1 VTSRD
6 PEAYY
11 AASLPMP
18 KTIVLLALLAG
29 CSSPAA
35 GPARET
41 PDGAGE
47 EPGDVAAPA
56 DTRKPASD
64 VATTITP
71 DASASAPDVPVPA
84 DAGADAARSV
94 PDAPPT
100 TSLGPAGGACPG
112 GPYGSPLP
120 ADRTA
125 AMIRGFPGRTLEAP
139 VWVAAQKALYFSDIG
154 GTLTNGRIQKYT
166 PADGKIA
173 VFVDNVGIGGLAV
186 DAQGMLVAA
195 SHDKQRLT
203 RFDPATGQRTDVEG
217 GAMYLG
223 KPFNQVNDVV
233 VRSDGN
239 MYFSD
244 PTYQLAGRPGQGVM
258 AFYRL
263 SPLGEVTRLATATNP
278 NGVALSPD
286 GSSLYLAT
294 TGGGPLQKLALAADG
309 SPMGAGA
316 TFISSNSDG
325 MAVDCAGNLYLT
337 AGGLKVYSA
346 TGQSLGNIGGLS
358 SGFTTNSAFGGD
370 DRQTLF
376 ITNSTALYQ
385 IKLNVP
391 GFPD

>member
-1 VTSRD
+1 
-6 PEAYY
+6 
-11 AASLPMP
+11 MP
-18 KTIVLLALLAG
+18 KTLLLLALLAG
-29 CSSPAA
+29 CSSPAGA
-35 GPARET
+35 PTQET
-41 PDGAGE
+41 PDGTAE
-47 EPGDVAAPA
+47 EPADAAAPA
-56 DTRKPASD
+56 DTRKSVTGDAA
-64 VATTITP
+64 VAPTP
-71 DASASAPDVPVPA
+71 DAAPPDATLRIPA
-84 DAGADAARSV
+84 DTGAEAIPAT
-94 PDAPPT
+94 PDAPPST
-100 TSLGPAGGACPG
+100 TLGPAGGACPG
-112 GPYGSPLP
+112 GPYGNPLP

-125 AMIRGFPGRTLEAP
+125 TMIRGFPGRTLEAP

-173 VFVDNVGIGGLAV
+173 VFVDNVGIGGLAL
-186 DAQGMLVAA
+186 DPQGMLVAA

-217 GAMYLG
+217 GAMYMG

-263 SPLGEVTRLATATNP
+263 SPLGEVTRIATATNP

-286 GSSLYLAT
+286 GASLYLAT
-294 TGGGPLQKLALAADG
+294 TGGGPLQKVALAPDG

-325 MAVDCAGNLYLT
+325 MAVDCAGDLYLA
-337 AGGLKVYSA
+337 AGGLKVYSP
-346 TGQSLGNIGGLS
+346 TGQSLGSIGGLS

-391 GFPD
+391 GFPN